1 MAILLNAIILIFEV
15 LYYSLF
21 MYFSK
26 KEGKFWK
33 YLINFLLITIIG
45 LFIGTNNLLSYLLL
59 VLLMF
64 LGLKYIVNVKMS
76 LYDMLII
83 VIMLF
88 FKMFIEFIIYFPLSI
103 IGDMDY
109 ILSTIIF
116 ETFKNLFLIVIASE
130 LNGFYKGLKKVWD
143 QNNFY
148 IRYIFSCCVYIYI
161 IATVVLMIFC

>member
-1 MAILLNAIILIFEV
+1 
-15 LYYSLF
+15 
-21 MYFSK
+21 
-26 KEGKFWK
+26 
-33 YLINFLLITIIG
+33 
-45 LFIGTNNLLSYLLL
+45 
-59 VLLMF
+59 MF

-116 ETFKNLFLIVIASE
+116 ETFKNLFLIVIAGE
-130 LNGFYKGLKKVWD
+130 LNEVYKGLKKVWD

>member
-88 FKMFIEFIIYFPLSI
+88 SKIFLEFIIYFPLSI

-116 ETFKNLFLIVIASE
+116 ETFKNLLLIVIASE
-130 LNGFYKGLKKVWD
+130 LNGIYKGLKKEWS
-143 QNNFY
+143 NY
-148 IRYIFSCCVYIYI
+148 I
-161 IATVVLMIFC
+161 